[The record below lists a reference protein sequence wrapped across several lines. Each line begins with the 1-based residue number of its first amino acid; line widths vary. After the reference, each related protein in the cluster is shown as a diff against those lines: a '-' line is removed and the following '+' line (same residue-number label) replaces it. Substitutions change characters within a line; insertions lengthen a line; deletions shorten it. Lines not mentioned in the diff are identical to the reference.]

1 MGLMALAMSPAAAQ
15 TPTPRNA
22 GAPET
27 FTANAQVASGAGA
40 IAATIQI
47 RFSDTARTST
57 ARRSKEALK
66 GGGYAAFLTALRK
79 APRSWHRG
87 LGDQK
92 FSIRYAREEKTAQGR
107 TITLVTDKP
116 MFFVGGGRT
125 DAKPRAGYEVGAIQ
139 MMVDDVGFG
148 QRHHGGSSPDQ
159 AWAQRASACR
169 WTTTPTQPIK
179 LDHRQPQMRCRL
191 IHQLICGNPRLT
203 PRWRGSG
210 HRDVT
215 TLPRV

>member
-1 MGLMALAMSPAAAQ
+1 MFRKEVIVRVPSVLLMGLVVLAMSPAAAQ

-22 GAPET
+22 GAPES

-47 RFSDTARTST
+47 DIQRYSPDFDRTSI
-57 ARRSKEALK
+57 EGALK

-79 APRSWHRG
+79 APEVG
-87 LGDQK
+87 TVALGDQK

-125 DAKPRAGYEVGAIQ
+125 DAKPRAGFEVGALQ
-139 MMVDDVGFG
+139 MMVNDVGM
-148 QRHHGGSSPDQ
+148 GSGTMAAAARIKPGPEGVGVQVDDY
-159 AWAQRASACR
+159 ADA
-169 WTTTPTQPIK
+169 PIK
-179 LDHRQPQMRCRL
+179 LTTVSRRL
-191 IHQLICGNPRLT
+191 R
-203 PRWRGSG
+203 
-210 HRDVT
+210 
-215 TLPRV
+215 